1 MFVQSIMSRGYM
13 TGKEVFELGKNI
25 FFCHDFLIPE
35 FISIIITQICECAH
49 SLLTGVQIQYKTRS
63 K

>member
-1 MFVQSIMSRGYM
+1 M

-35 FISIIITQICECAH
+35 FISIIITQICECDH